1 MCPRRTATAASS
13 CSRTTGSAS
22 SVNGATSSRCAR
34 FDYRIPIVELR
45 PLSDSHADLLTSLQ
59 QQEDVWESIGTLPV
73 STRAA
78 GDHVFAI
85 MEGPEALGF
94 AGLIKSRAAGG
105 EDFELLCALRS
116 EAQTRGMAKQACQ
129 LVLNWASQTGK
140 LERVIACIDESNQP
154 ARAIAR
160 KLGMTEMG
168 RQSPN
173 RIIYVKSFAESLVP
187 APPRGR
193 QP

>member
-1 MCPRRTATAASS
+1 
-13 CSRTTGSAS
+13 
-22 SVNGATSSRCAR
+22 
-34 FDYRIPIVELR
+34 VELR
-45 PLSDSHADLLTSLQ
+45 PLNDSHAALLTSLQ

-85 MEGPEALGF
+85 MEGREALGF
-94 AGLIKSRAAGG
+94 AGLIKSHAAGG
-105 EDFELLCALRS
+105 DDFELLCALRS

-129 LVLNWASQTGK
+129 LVLDWAFQTAK
-140 LERVIACIDESNQP
+140 LERVIACIDEGNQP

-160 KLGMTEMG
+160 KLGMTEVG
-168 RQSPN
+168 QQAPS
-173 RIIYVKSFAESLVP
+173 RIVYVKSFAESLAP

>member
-1 MCPRRTATAASS
+1 
-13 CSRTTGSAS
+13 
-22 SVNGATSSRCAR
+22 
-34 FDYRIPIVELR
+34 VELR
-45 PLSDSHADLLTSLQ
+45 PLDDSHADLLTSLQ

-94 AGLIKSRAAGG
+94 AGLIKSHAAGG

-129 LVLNWASQTGK
+129 LVLNWASQSTT
-140 LERVIACIDESNQP
+140 LDRVIACIDEGNQP
-154 ARAIAR
+154 ARAIAN

-168 RQSPN
+168 KQSPN
-173 RIIYVKSFAESLVP
+173 RIIYVKSFAESLAP
-187 APPRGR
+187 APPRAR
-193 QP
+193 RP